1 VGVYSDAIQV
11 NSVVEELGQKEV
23 SRGVFFSSD
32 FSLDVLLVQNYIPN
46 LCFMVKKDLIKKA
59 GGFDVH
65 LDLLED
71 WEWLIRLAQY
81 GKIKHLPLITCEYQ
95 VVSGGKSRNI
105 KPREQIASA
114 YYQIYSR
121 YTHLTTDEILIK
133 QKSFFKQMTGSDLTL
148 SLDGK
153 NMEFARDILKEI
165 LESDN
170 VEDTIYKYA
179 HILNKNILTV
189 IEAEKRQALLD
200 KDNDLVDGLD
210 GLSGYISQIIMRGN
224 H

>member
-1 VGVYSDAIQV
+1 
-11 NSVVEELGQKEV
+11 
-23 SRGVFFSSD
+23 
-32 FSLDVLLVQNYIPN
+32 
-46 LCFMVKKDLIKKA
+46 
-59 GGFDVH
+59 
-65 LDLLED
+65 
-71 WEWLIRLAQY
+71 
-81 GKIKHLPLITCEYQ
+81 
-95 VVSGGKSRNI
+95 
-105 KPREQIASA
+105 
-114 YYQIYSR
+114 
-121 YTHLTTDEILIK
+121 
-133 QKSFFKQMTGSDLTL
+133 MTGSDLTL